1 MANFR
6 QALGGM
12 LQGASQE
19 LQRKRQAQQELESE
33 MQKLMMQEE
42 IKSKFGEWKPQ
53 SQEEAI
59 EYERA
64 KKSSPGYERT
74 YIVNPEGGYELIEFP
89 HGKPG
94 RVMTDRAVSGRTEE
108 QYNDIPMWTQW
119 LQGVPIPTKD
129 GVIDPPK
136 TKEEAYSRMLIS
148 GADMMN
154 PEIMQILEQLPSQKD
169 AVVGEEVGEWS
180 LRRMLPGVGYP
191 RDRQIIPRKY
201 PEIPQ
206 RTQVNYP
213 RPQTQRPQYE
223 INKAPA
229 GAVIMIAPDGTEGY
243 VPQEQVTQAIME
255 GYRVR

>member
-19 LQRKRQAQQELESE
+19 MQRKRQAQQELESE

-53 SQEEAI
+53 TQEEAM

-64 KKSSPGYERT
+64 KRSTPGYERT
-74 YIVNPEGGYELIEFP
+74 YIVNPEGGYKQVEFP
-89 HGKPG
+89 QGMPG

-108 QYNDIPMWTQW
+108 QYDDIPMWTQW

-136 TKEEAYSRMLIS
+136 TKEEAYSKMLIS

-169 AVVGEEVGEWS
+169 VYGQQVS
-180 LRRMLPGVGYP
+180 KFDPRRMLPGYTADIGKK
-191 RDRQIIPRKY
+191 DIY
-201 PEIPQ
+201 PEMPQ

-213 RPQTQRPQYE
+213 QPQTQRPQYE
-223 INKAPA
+223 SNKAPD
-229 GAVIMIAPDGTEGY
+229 GTVIMIAPDGTEGY